1 VLDEYDGDE
10 NDPNDIDE
18 EDLFDDT
25 NFRGTSHTELDQRL
39 MDAVDKA
46 RDHIKSL
53 TVDQFIQE
61 AYVAG
66 TQLRNILGDADGFAA
81 DLAETIRTNLVVV
94 LTELRAKPA
103 EMLVKIALSF
113 DDPVDQLAFLTDAEK
128 TLHDLANQIM
138 HKTD

>member
-1 VLDEYDGDE
+1 MIDEYEGDE
-10 NDPNDIDE
+10 NDPDIDE

-46 RDHIKSL
+46 RDHIKGL
-53 TVDQFIQE
+53 TVDQFITE
-61 AYVAG
+61 AYTAA
-66 TQLRNILGDADGFAA
+66 TQLRNILGDADGFAS
-81 DLAETIRTNLVVV
+81 DLAETIRTNLMVV
-94 LTELRAKPA
+94 LMELRAKPA

-113 DDPVDQLAFLTDAEK
+113 EDPVDQLQFLTGMEK
-128 TLHDLANQIM
+128 TLRDTANQIM